1 MNPPPIALN
10 PDGTP
15 VDPDDAIRN
24 QNIVTRFVTEFGL
37 EQEMLGAQSTLNS
50 VIVTVNNFLEPGGV
64 NEIDR
69 IGVAG
74 SGSGSGPSGGT
85 TSTYDGSLLTVISQ
99 TVGSLAAAAIKFITP
114 SPSSQPASK
123 NPTNPD
129 QSFSEIRPFL
139 DLNQVTFGIL
149 GVAALGT
156 VGYGLYASNARR
168 KSNRRIYQNNYSKRS
183 VNEYETHD
191 EDDLWKQIG
200 KAILKGR
207 LIIFGKFLG
216 TLKLKSRLLILKI
229 RKEYRHLIILI

>member
-1 MNPPPIALN
+1 MVNPPPIALN

-129 QSFSEIRPFL
+129 QSFSEIRPFE
-139 DLNQVTFGIL
+139 
-149 GVAALGT
+149 
-156 VGYGLYASNARR
+156 R
-168 KSNRRIYQNNYSKRS
+168 
-183 VNEYETHD
+183 
-191 EDDLWKQIG
+191 
-200 KAILKGR
+200 
-207 LIIFGKFLG
+207 
-216 TLKLKSRLLILKI
+216 
-229 RKEYRHLIILI
+229 

>member
-1 MNPPPIALN
+1 MILLIFYIFIFAANNVIANKVDNIAGSTSSNTGGSSVVSSGPGLGSGIISTANNYITRFQKVVNPPPIALN

-37 EQEMLGAQSTLNS
+37 EQEMLGVQSTLNS

-114 SPSSQPASK
+114 
-123 NPTNPD
+123 
-129 QSFSEIRPFL
+129 
-139 DLNQVTFGIL
+139 
-149 GVAALGT
+149 
-156 VGYGLYASNARR
+156 
-168 KSNRRIYQNNYSKRS
+168 
-183 VNEYETHD
+183 
-191 EDDLWKQIG
+191 
-200 KAILKGR
+200 
-207 LIIFGKFLG
+207 
-216 TLKLKSRLLILKI
+216 
-229 RKEYRHLIILI
+229 